1 MSVAE
6 AKMTDLT
13 YPSTRP
19 TALQDAAAPVAKPAG
34 KAAVFW
40 CGLLLL
46 SLSYELPLYELTS
59 YDRLNPRLFDVVLVL
74 AALFSGWR
82 LRIKDAFVGS
92 WLAVTLSFVLIGGLS
107 FLFLLPDDYRYFSLF
122 YAIKYVEIMLFLLII
137 SGFDWSREQIAT
149 LIKCFVAGVAFAGAW
164 GILQK
169 IGILPSERY
178 LPSGELIN
186 VSQGA
191 ILSTYGPTYFHAGI
205 MGAMGATAALALRM
219 ENRLGWLWFVPLF
232 ALSVFLAVFAGSRAG
247 LALFLFAA
255 SLLLFRKSLY
265 VVLGV
270 FVVTLVLLLPG
281 VIDYVIGE
289 SVTVQRIMDT
299 EHANSV
305 EGRISLGTLGQL
317 ARLIDYH
324 GAGIFLYGGGFY
336 AVPMPDLTGL
346 VRYRVGYG
354 IHNIHLFPLEQA
366 GIMGFLAC
374 VTFWVVSLTK
384 AWRARRGGL
393 GASGLSLLVG
403 IVLIGW
409 AGQIFFLGFGTENM
423 LAAQLGV
430 IYLMITAGQLTRKAE
445 ESDGRHAE
453 SQPSSPAHL
462 PPAVPG
468 APPTTPQPS
477 ETATARGEG
486 DEAAADSDSPLA
498 RFLAR

>member
-1 MSVAE
+1 MS
-6 AKMTDLT
+6 DLT
-13 YPSTRP
+13 YPSTRASDLP
-19 TALQDAAAPVAKPAG
+19 NIAATQTKPAG
-34 KAAVFW
+34 RAAVFW

-46 SLSYELPLYELTS
+46 SLSYELPLYEVTS

-74 AALFSGWR
+74 AAVFSGWR

-107 FLFLLPDDYRYFSLF
+107 FLFLLPDDYRFFSLF
-122 YAIKYVEIMLFLLII
+122 YAIKYIEIMLFLLII
-137 SGFDWSREQIAT
+137 SGFDWSREQIVT

-169 IGILPSERY
+169 LGLLPTERY

-219 ENRLGWLWFVPLF
+219 ENRLSWLWFVPLF
-232 ALSVFLAVFAGSRAG
+232 SLSVFLAVFAGSRAG

-255 SLLLFRKSLY
+255 GLALFRRSLY
-265 VVLGV
+265 VVLGIV
-270 FVVTLVLLLPG
+270 VVTLLLLLPG
-281 VIDYVIGE
+281 VLDYLLGE
-289 SVTVQRIMDT
+289 SITVQRIVDT

-336 AVPMPDLTGL
+336 AVPMPDLSGL

-374 VTFWVVSLTK
+374 MTFWVVALSK
-384 AWRARRGGL
+384 AWRARVGSL

-403 IVLIGW
+403 IAVIGW

-423 LAAQLGV
+423 LAAQLGI
-430 IYLMITAGQLTRKAE
+430 IYLLIAAGQSASKGTARDGQRPGPLAADPFTPEPSPGETEPQEKEIQTPASRDE
-445 ESDGRHAE
+445 ES
-453 SQPSSPAHL
+453 
-462 PPAVPG
+462 
-468 APPTTPQPS
+468 
-477 ETATARGEG
+477 
-486 DEAAADSDSPLA
+486 PLS

>member
-1 MSVAE
+1 MQFI
-6 AKMTDLT
+6 
-13 YPSTRP
+13 STRASDLP
-19 TALQDAAAPVAKPAG
+19 TVAATGAKPAG
-34 KAAVFW
+34 RAAVFW

-46 SLSYELPLYELTS
+46 SLSYELPLYEVTR

-92 WLAVTLSFVLIGGLS
+92 WLAVTLSFVLVGGLS

-122 YAIKYVEIMLFLLII
+122 YAIKYIEIMLFLLII
-137 SGFDWSREQIAT
+137 SGFDWSREQIVI

-169 IGILPSERY
+169 LGLLPTERY

-219 ENRLGWLWFVPLF
+219 ENRLSWLWFVLLF
-232 ALSVFLAVFAGSRAG
+232 SLSVFLAVFAGSRAG

-255 SLLLFRKSLY
+255 GLALFRRSLY
-265 VVLGV
+265 VVLGIV
-270 FVVTLVLLLPG
+270 VVTLVLLLPG
-281 VIDYVIGE
+281 VVDYLLGE
-289 SVTVQRIMDT
+289 SITVQRIVDT

-317 ARLIDYH
+317 VRLIDYH
-324 GAGIFLYGGGFY
+324 GAGIFLHGGGFY

-374 VTFWVVSLTK
+374 MTFWVVALSK
-384 AWRARRGGL
+384 AWRARSGSL

-403 IVLIGW
+403 IAAIGW

-430 IYLMITAGQLTRKAE
+430 IYLLITAGQLAGTSTASEGQPLGPLVASPFTPATQHASQPGSSPGERESQEKESKTPTSRDE
-445 ESDGRHAE
+445 ES
-453 SQPSSPAHL
+453 
-462 PPAVPG
+462 
-468 APPTTPQPS
+468 
-477 ETATARGEG
+477 
-486 DEAAADSDSPLA
+486 PLS

>member
-1 MSVAE
+1 MS
-6 AKMTDLT
+6 DLT
-13 YPSTRP
+13 YPATRTSGLSHI
-19 TALQDAAAPVAKPAG
+19 TATQTKPAG
-34 KAAVFW
+34 KVAVFW

-46 SLSYELPLYELTS
+46 SLSYELPLYEVTS

-74 AALFSGWR
+74 AAVFSGWR

-92 WLAVTLSFVLIGGLS
+92 WLAVTLSFVLVGGLS
-107 FLFLLPDDYRYFSLF
+107 FLFLLPAEYRYFSLF

-137 SGFDWSREQIAT
+137 SGFDWSREQIVT
-149 LIKCFVAGVAFAGAW
+149 LLKCFVAGVAFAGAW

-169 IGILPSERY
+169 LGILPTERY

-219 ENRLGWLWFVPLF
+219 ENRLSWLWFVPLF
-232 ALSVFLAVFAGSRAG
+232 TLSVFLAVFAGSRAG

-255 SLLLFRKSLY
+255 CLVLFRRSLY

-281 VIDYVIGE
+281 VIDYLMGE
-289 SVTVQRIMDT
+289 SITVQRIMDT

-317 ARLIDYH
+317 VRLIDYH
-324 GAGIFLYGGGFY
+324 GAGIFLHGGGFY

-366 GIMGFLAC
+366 GILGFLAC
-374 VTFWVVSLTK
+374 MTFWVVALSK
-384 AWRARRGGL
+384 AWRARRGSF
-393 GASGLSLLVG
+393 GASGLSLLAG
-403 IVLIGW
+403 IAVIGW

-430 IYLMITAGQLTRKAE
+430 IYLLIAAGQLASKDAARDGRPPGLPAASPPMPALHPASAEVQEKEVETLTSRDE
-445 ESDGRHAE
+445 ES
-453 SQPSSPAHL
+453 
-462 PPAVPG
+462 
-468 APPTTPQPS
+468 
-477 ETATARGEG
+477 
-486 DEAAADSDSPLA
+486 PLS